1 MRAFTYMF
9 AGILFACAI
18 AQPAVAGALTQADID
33 FVFDPA
39 AGYTVDGLIPLSP
52 EEMDQIEG
60 QYWALY
66 WRRIAR
72 AVQGFYH
79 SIQRGV
85 TFSVGRFTYKIFYD
99 RSPHKF
105 GPEWKA
111 LQGNRPH
118 WQVNRWATGVK
129 DSTRTFRLPWGA
141 KQPPGKYPKGHRG
154 GRKKGEPRQKG
165 SGATPLSALLAM
177 NTDSE
182 TSTPTPSDWLVQVL
196 LQEMPDDPELSSS
209 SDSGGLILLTNADGS
224 DDGSDGG
231 SDDGSDDDSTS
242 TYTGPMPTERLR
254 GLIFQYTEPTRA
266 EVCRWVGGLNC

>member
-1 MRAFTYMF
+1 MRAFKYML

-39 AGYTVDGLIPLSP
+39 AGYTMDSLIPLSP

-85 TFSVGRFTYKIFYD
+85 TFSVGRFTYKIKYD
-99 RSPHKF
+99 ERPHMF
-105 GPEWKA
+105 GREWGPLK
-111 LQGNRPH
+111 GNRPH
-118 WQVNRWATGVK
+118 WQVTRWATGVK
-129 DSTRTFRLPWGA
+129 KSHRKFRLPWGA
-141 KQPPGKYPKGHRG
+141 TQPPGSIPRGSQG
-154 GRKKGEPRQKG
+154 GRKKGEPRQK
-165 SGATPLSALLAM
+165 SEPSALLAM

-182 TSTPTPSDWLVQVL
+182 TSTPSDWLVQAL
-196 LQEMPDDPELSSS
+196 LKEMPDDSGAS
-209 SDSGGLILLTNADGS
+209 SDSGEAMTAS
-224 DDGSDGG
+224 EAPA
-231 SDDGSDDDSTS
+231 
-242 TYTGPMPTERLR
+242 YTGPMPTERLR

>member
-1 MRAFTYMF
+1 MRAFKYMF
-9 AGILFACAI
+9 AGILFACAVT
-18 AQPAVAGALTQADID
+18 QPAVSGALNQADID

-52 EEMDQIEG
+52 QEMDQIEG
-60 QYWALY
+60 QYWVLY

-72 AVQGFYH
+72 VIQGFYH

-85 TFSVGRFTYKIFYD
+85 TFSVGRFTYKIKYD
-99 RSPHKF
+99 GAPHMF
-105 GPEWKA
+105 GPEWGK

-118 WQVNRWATGVK
+118 WQVTRWVAGVDK
-129 DSTRTFRLPWGA
+129 SHRKFRLPWGA
-141 KQPPGKYPKGHRG
+141 VRPPGSIPKGSRG
-154 GRKKGEPRQKG
+154 GRKKGEPRQK
-165 SGATPLSALLAM
+165 SEPSALLAM

-182 TSTPTPSDWLVQVL
+182 TSTPTPSDNLINFL
-196 LQEMPDDPELSSS
+196 YDEMPDDPEFSSS

-242 TYTGPMPTERLR
+242 TYTGPMPSEQLR
-254 GLIFQYTEPTRA
+254 GVIFQYTEPTRA
-266 EVCRWVGGLNC
+266 EVCQWVGGVNC